1 MIASRAGRLGG
12 EDSAESPVFDSV
24 AESVPAVAELICVSS
39 IAASVSGEVI
49 DCAEDDDDG
58 DEAVA
63 EVEMMVS

>member
-1 MIASRAGRLGG
+1 M
-12 EDSAESPVFDSV
+12 FDSV